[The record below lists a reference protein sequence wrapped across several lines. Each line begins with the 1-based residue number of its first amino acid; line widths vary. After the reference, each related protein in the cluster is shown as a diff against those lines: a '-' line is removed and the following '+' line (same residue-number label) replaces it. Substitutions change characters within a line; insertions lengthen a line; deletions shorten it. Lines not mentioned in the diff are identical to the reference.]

1 MGRKSEKLTAEKEES
16 FREIMSQLPKV
27 YPLYFKRPDSEKI
40 FGIPSR
46 VLEDLAMKK
55 EGPPYFRRGK
65 YSIYK
70 VDTFEKW
77 LTQNPIK
84 TSNDHE

>member
-1 MGRKSEKLTAEKEES
+1 MGKKSQRLSADEEDLLKKVLKE
-16 FREIMSQLPKV
+16 LPEV
-27 YPLYFKRPDSEKI
+27 RPLYFKRPDSGKL
-40 FGIPSR
+40 FGIPPR

-55 EGPPYFRRGK
+55 IGPAYFRRGK
-65 YSIYK
+65 YSIYE